1 VSVNGRACVKRRPV
15 RLSRGRGQRTVQAAL
30 NLRDVLRLSVYHP
43 RVVADPQR
51 AAERERARDVLA
63 ELRET

>member
-1 VSVNGRACVKRRPV
+1 VTAEYEPGADLASGV
-15 RLSRGRGQRTVQAAL
+15 T
-30 NLRDVLRLSVYHP
+30 YHN
-43 RVVADPQR
+43 PQR